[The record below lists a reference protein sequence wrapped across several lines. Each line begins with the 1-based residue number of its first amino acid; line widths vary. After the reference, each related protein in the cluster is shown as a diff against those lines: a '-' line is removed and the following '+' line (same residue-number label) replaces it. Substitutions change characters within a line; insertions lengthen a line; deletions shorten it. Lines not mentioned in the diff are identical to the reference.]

1 MTTKMKVALGIL
13 GAVAAGVA
21 IGILLAP
28 EKGTDTRKKLKK
40 TAGDWADNLTN
51 LFTRAKEHAED
62 SVEAVKEKGRSA
74 KASAEEKVN
83 KLKESLG

>member
-21 IGILLAP
+21 IGILIAP

-40 TAGDWADNLTN
+40 TAGDWADNLSN
-51 LFTRAKEHAED
+51 LFVRAKEHAED
-62 SVEAVKEKGRSA
+62 GVESVKEKGRSA